1 MTSDVPESDAPR
13 RKTKIWLAVGTVVLV
28 VGVVVAVLLF
38 RGGESPGAA
47 PGSDQSYTGSAPASA
62 GATGSPSA
70 AETSTVPSPSVPK
83 PTASGTPTVVPTKAT
98 ASKTAPL
105 DSEASLGNGVSVR
118 VAKIESVKGVAQG
131 PGEIAGPAVRV
142 TVEVTNGTD
151 KEVPMD
157 LALVNVYYG
166 KDKTPA
172 STLSGPGLSPLAKP
186 IPAGKSASGSYVFSV
201 PQDERD
207 PLTVEFS
214 YTTDA
219 PTVIFSGKP

>member
-13 RKTKIWLAVGTVVLV
+13 RKTVIWLAVGAAVLV
-28 VGVVVAVLLF
+28 VGVVVAVLLT

-47 PGSDQSYTGSAPASA
+47 PGSDQSYTGSAPASPS
-62 GATGSPSA
+62 ATQDPSA
-70 AETSTVPSPSVPK
+70 AETSAVPSPSVPK
-83 PTASGTPTVVPTKAT
+83 PTATGKPTVVPTKAT

-105 DSEASLGNGVSVR
+105 DAEASLANGVSVR
-118 VAKIESVKGVAQG
+118 VSKIESVKGVAQG

-157 LALVNVYYG
+157 LALVNMYYG
-166 KDKTPA
+166 KDKAPA
-172 STLSGPGLSPLAKP
+172 STLSGPGLAPLAKS

-201 PQDERD
+201 PANQRN

>member
-1 MTSDVPESDAPR
+1 M
-13 RKTKIWLAVGTVVLV
+13 GTAALIAAIVVVL
-28 VGVVVAVLLF
+28 LT
-38 RGGESPGAA
+38 RGGNSPGAG
-47 PGSDQSYTGSAPASA
+47 PGTDQTPSASA
-62 GATGSPSA
+62 GASSAASGQPSA
-70 AETSTVPSPSVPK
+70 AVTTPVPSASIPA
-83 PTASGTPTVVPTKAT
+83 PTATGTPTVVPTKPTSAT
-98 ASKTAPL
+98 TAPL
-105 DSEASLGNGVSVR
+105 DQKASLGNGVSVK
-118 VAKIESVKGVAQG
+118 VSKIESVKGEAQG

-166 KDKTPA
+166 KKKTPA
-172 STLSGPGLSPLAKP
+172 STLSGPGLSPLSAP
-186 IPAGKSASGSYVFSV
+186 IPAGKSASGTYVFSV
-201 PQDERD
+201 PSDQRD